1 MVFAIGVFGFDG
13 NRLALVAGLDDVGVT
28 GINQFAAGV
37 PAVGDRPQAV
47 FVFEVIARGQGLP
60 HFRLAADGNFAH
72 RQVVERVHRR
82 LRVVRVGR
90 FGHAVF
96 HFARR
101 GLVVPFFIGV
111 GDVYADGLA
120 FVARLDFVFFVG
132 RARDFF
138 AIRQP
143 LVFDAVFRHAVFI
156 LDVRAQFLP
165 DFGFA
170 TNFYAAGVV
179 VPRIVVGNRHFPFVG
194 ARVAFAVVQ
203 DVFHRVG
210 VTFGERR

>member
-1 MVFAIGVFGFDG
+1 M
-13 NRLALVAGLDDVGVT
+13 
-28 GINQFAAGV
+28 
-37 PAVGDRPQAV
+37 
-47 FVFEVIARGQGLP
+47 
-60 HFRLAADGNFAH
+60 
-72 RQVVERVHRR
+72 
-82 LRVVRVGR
+82 
-90 FGHAVF
+90 
-96 HFARR
+96 
-101 GLVVPFFIGV
+101 PFFIGV

-165 DFGFA
+165 DSGFA
-170 TNFYAAGVV
+170 ANFYAAGVV

>member
-1 MVFAIGVFGFDG
+1 MSAVNVFRLDADGFASVAGFDDIG
-13 NRLALVAGLDDVGVT
+13 VAGLDEFV
-28 GINQFAAGV
+28 AGV
-37 PAVGDRPQAV
+37 PAVGDWSQSV
-47 FVFEVIARGQGLP
+47 FVLQGVGGGQGLA
-60 HFRLAADGNFAH
+60 HFRLSRDSDFAH

-82 LRVVRVGR
+82 LRGVRVGR

-156 LDVRAQFLP
+156 LDVRAQFLA

-170 TNFYAAGVV
+170 ANFYAAGVV
-179 VPRIVVGNRHFPFVG
+179 IARIVVGDADFRLVY
-194 ARVAFAVVQ
+194 ARVAFAVFQ
-203 DVFHRVG
+203 GVFHRVG